1 MPLSVIMSWRISVTI
16 FTHNGGFIRRSCST
30 QGIGSRGLCINFTTK
45 TSFGM
50 LLTYQNICSTLHQTN
65 ICRPDQPDCQPDG
78 SQKKEVLWMKP
89 VCSDKQARGA
99 APAERSGHMTGN
111 QIGEKIQSHIWFHCF
126 GKIKQLLEEM
136 DPPVLALWRT

>member
-1 MPLSVIMSWRISVTI
+1 
-16 FTHNGGFIRRSCST
+16 
-30 QGIGSRGLCINFTTK
+30 
-45 TSFGM
+45 
-50 LLTYQNICSTLHQTN
+50 
-65 ICRPDQPDCQPDG
+65 
-78 SQKKEVLWMKP
+78 MKP

-136 DPPVLALWRT
+136 DPPVLALWRTFTQLKIWPQVYLSLTWDCCWSTIFKGNLGLYWQGHQQKITNILSWEICCSVIEIL

>member
-1 MPLSVIMSWRISVTI
+1 MP
-16 FTHNGGFIRRSCST
+16 G
-30 QGIGSRGLCINFTTK
+30 
-45 TSFGM
+45 
-50 LLTYQNICSTLHQTN
+50 
-65 ICRPDQPDCQPDG
+65 RPDQPDIKPDG
-78 SQKKEVLWMKP
+78 SEKKEVLWMKP

-136 DPPVLALWRT
+136 DPPVLALWRTLKA

>member
-1 MPLSVIMSWRISVTI
+1 MP
-16 FTHNGGFIRRSCST
+16 G
-30 QGIGSRGLCINFTTK
+30 
-45 TSFGM
+45 
-50 LLTYQNICSTLHQTN
+50 
-65 ICRPDQPDCQPDG
+65 RPDQPDIQPDG
-78 SQKKEVLWMKP
+78 SEKKEVLRNSGLKP

-136 DPPVLALWRT
+136 DPPVLALWRTLTA

>member
-1 MPLSVIMSWRISVTI
+1 
-16 FTHNGGFIRRSCST
+16 
-30 QGIGSRGLCINFTTK
+30 
-45 TSFGM
+45 
-50 LLTYQNICSTLHQTN
+50 
-65 ICRPDQPDCQPDG
+65 
-78 SQKKEVLWMKP
+78 MKP

-136 DPPVLALWRT
+136 DPPVLALWRTLIHSA